1 MWFWI
6 RHITAA
12 LILIFLGIYLAVSDS
27 PFSSRDTHFSGSEA
41 NSSHSGTKT
50 AEGFTNFYT
59 ALKAKINAFSDPSR
73 AQFIIDL
80 KRPGSSL
87 TAELK
92 QIGASVKPISVDW
105 VGPFKNRRFIE
116 GDTLRQRMVDIATDE
131 HMNLIWWLERDFIVK
146 LPFRVE
152 ETAVGTLYKMST
164 AIDSDFEKDVY
175 GFFCPRQRTLIIT
188 DTVEH
193 YIREQCMPARSSTSQ
208 DWKLF

>member
-12 LILIFLGIYLAVSDS
+12 LILIFLGVYLAVSES
-27 PFSSRDTHFSGSEA
+27 PFLSHDRKLSGGETQSS
-41 NSSHSGTKT
+41 SGTKT

-59 ALKAKINAFSDPSR
+59 TLRAKISSFTDPSR
-73 AQFIIDL
+73 EQFIIDL
-80 KRPGSSL
+80 KRPDSSL

-92 QIGASVKPISVDW
+92 QIGASVKPTHIDW
-105 VGPFKNRRFIE
+105 VGPFKNRRFVE

-175 GFFCPRQRTLIIT
+175 SFFCPRQRTLVIT

-193 YIREQCMPARSSTSQ
+193 YVREQCIPARSSTNQ

>member
-12 LILIFLGIYLAVSDS
+12 LILIFLGIYLAVSES
-27 PFSSRDTHFSGSEA
+27 PFLSRDTNLSGGEA
-41 NSSHSGTKT
+41 QRSSGTKT
-50 AEGFTNFYT
+50 AEGFSNFYT
-59 ALKAKINAFSDPSR
+59 SLKAKIDSFSDPSR

-80 KRPGSSL
+80 KRPDSSL

-92 QIGASVKPISVDW
+92 QIGTSVKPINVNW
-105 VGPFKNRRFIE
+105 VGPFKNRRFVE
-116 GDTLRQRMVDIATDE
+116 GDTLRKRMADIATDE

-188 DTVEH
+188 DIVEH
-193 YIREQCMPARSSTSQ
+193 YVREQCIPARSSNSQ